1 VNDEQLVPEP
11 LEPTD
16 GAGSGGG
23 TATGVITDEPSLP
36 AAPPRRRRR
45 RPNWLGL
52 VGALLAFGASITP
65 SLLPRPWI
73 FEGIICGIGAAIG
86 YGVGLFISWFIRR
99 FPGREPG
106 PRAKRIAWRTLAI
119 LGPVLFVYWLLLGVG
134 WQNEVRTLVGESDEG
149 LSTALQVAVVA
160 IPVMI
165 VAVLVGRGFRL
176 LFTWILGHLVRFLP
190 HWLSATLAV
199 AIIAAVVYVAVTGVL
214 FRSFV
219 AVMNNI
225 YDGTNAST
233 VEGIVQPTA
242 ATRSGSPASLARW
255 ETLGMEGRNF
265 VARGPSVAQLTEFNR
280 RPAQEPIRVYVGL
293 DTAPTAA
300 ERAALAVKELERTGA
315 FDRGLLVV
323 AGTTGTGWLEP
334 QTVDTIEYEWNGD
347 DAIVGIQYSFL
358 PSWISTL
365 VDVDRARDAGT
376 ELFNAVHAKWL
387 TLPADRR
394 PKLVAYGLS
403 LGSFSMQSP
412 FSSAQDLAARTQGAV
427 FVGSPNF
434 SQPWG
439 QISLERE
446 PGSPQWKPIY
456 QQGKLVRF
464 AGTPADLA
472 QPAGPYGPPRIAYV
486 QHANDPVVWWSPAL
500 LIQEPDWLAEPPG
513 PGRTPTMRWYPI
525 LTFLQ
530 VTVDQFVG
538 VNVPDGQGHNYGG
551 AMPAVFAEV
560 TSPPGWSAAKTEELT
575 QKILTMPIE

>member
-1 VNDEQLVPEP
+1 MSDEQPLPETDAA
-11 LEPTD
+11 TD
-16 GAGSGGG
+16 GDAGSGG
-23 TATGVITDEPSLP
+23 TATGVVTAEPSMP
-36 AAPPRRRRR
+36 EAPPRRRRR
-45 RPNWLGL
+45 RPNFLGL
-52 VGALLAFGASITP
+52 VGALLTFGMSITP
-65 SLLPRPWI
+65 SLLPRPWLY
-73 FEGIICGIGAAIG
+73 EGIICGIGAALG

-106 PRAKRIAWRTLAI
+106 PRAKRIAWRTLAV

-134 WQNEVRTLVGESDEG
+134 WQNEVRTLVGEDDEG
-149 LSTALQVAVVA
+149 LSTAVIVGLVTIPAMVVA
-160 IPVMI
+160 I
-165 VAVLVGRGFRL
+165 LVGRGIRL
-176 LFTWILGHLVRFLP
+176 FFTAILRGLGRFLP
-190 HWLSATLAV
+190 RWLSAGLSVVIV
-199 AIIAAVVYVAVTGVL
+199 AGVIYFAVTGVL

-219 AVMNNI
+219 ALMNNI

-233 VEGIVQPTA
+233 VEGIVQPTSPA
-242 ATRSGSPASLARW
+242 RSGSPASLAPW
-255 ETLGMEGRNF
+255 QTLGMEGRNF
-265 VARGPSVAQLTEFNR
+265 VARGPSVEQLSAFNG
-280 RPAQEPIRVYVGL
+280 RPAQQPIRVYVGL
-293 DTAPTAA
+293 DTAPTAQ

-376 ELFNAVHAKWL
+376 ALYDAVYAKWL
-387 TLPADRR
+387 TLPADKR

-412 FSSAQDLAARTQGAV
+412 FSSAQDLATRTQGAV

-439 QISLERE
+439 QISAERE
-446 PGSPQWKPIY
+446 PGSPQWKPVY
-456 QQGKLVRF
+456 QAGKVVRF
-464 AGTPADLA
+464 AGVPADLA
-472 QPAGPYGPPRIAYV
+472 EPAGSYGPPRVAYV

-500 LIQEPDWLAEPPG
+500 LIEEPDWLVEPPG
-513 PGRTPTMRWYPI
+513 PGRTPTMRWYPV

-538 VNVPDGQGHNYGG
+538 VDVPDGQGHNYGG
-551 AMPAVFAEV
+551 AMPAVMAAV
-560 TSPPGWSAAKTEELT
+560 TSPPQWSAAKTEELT